1 MKIVG
6 DQSVRSSER
15 ISAAGAATADRRRRL
30 TRAHWAT
37 IDPQHA
43 NGPGLEASS
52 TDVRPLEPRT
62 WVYLFVQVRSIPRA
76 VCDLHEGLRL
86 VEDAGHPAAGVIIDV
101 WHIERAHTS
110 VADLATAPLDRTI
123 GVR

>member
-37 IDPQHA
+37 IDLQHA
-43 NGPGLEASS
+43 NGPGLEESS

-76 VCDLHEGLRL
+76 VRSVH
-86 VEDAGHPAAGVIIDV
+86 A
-101 WHIERAHTS
+101 RARRVRAS
-110 VADLATAPLDRTI
+110 MPRGPPVPGRQWPVPTAY
-123 GVR
+123 